1 MHMRNAIKMV
11 GLVMGL
17 ALAACDGEAGRE
29 VGQFVGRWRANSGVV
44 RKACPGE
51 VAEREAIAGEV
62 SWGVGVGSDLVSA
75 TSVITPCRIKADV
88 SDATAFGA
96 ADHLCAMSD
105 GANGTATVVIDRYR
119 FAISPDGRSATETAS
134 GHVLHVADGVTVDCS
149 FEEMGSYQKVVA
161 D

>member
-1 MHMRNAIKMV
+1 MRNAIKMV
-11 GLVMGL
+11 GLVSVL
-17 ALAACDGEAGRE
+17 ALSACDGGADGE
-29 VGQFVGRWRANSGVV
+29 VGRFVGRWRANSGVI
-44 RKACPGE
+44 RTTCPGE
-51 VAEREAIAGEV
+51 VAERDAIAGEL

-96 ADHLCAMSD
+96 ADHLCAASD
-105 GANGTATVVIDRYR
+105 GANGTSTVVLDRYR

-134 GHVLHVADGVTVDCS
+134 GHVLRVADGVRVDCS
-149 FEEMGSYQKVVA
+149 FEEMGSYQKIVA